1 MNSKMNTILKKVI
14 YRTYGFRN
22 SVLETCAPKNLN
34 LSFKRK
40 NIPKKKKSLN
50 CLFKDFCGSCK
61 SFNSDFG
68 VQISNSYQMSLSNA
82 LDFLLGPVSYEP
94 IDAPRNLRYARN
106 SPKRLASSDVNSST
120 VNADRNKRIL
130 DLTSSFLALFAA
142 PYSGSLT
149 RAYETHISFR
159 CTSNI
164 FVVIAGKFFIRML

>member
-1 MNSKMNTILKKVI
+1 
-14 YRTYGFRN
+14 
-22 SVLETCAPKNLN
+22 
-34 LSFKRK
+34 
-40 NIPKKKKSLN
+40 
-50 CLFKDFCGSCK
+50 
-61 SFNSDFG
+61 
-68 VQISNSYQMSLSNA
+68 MSLPNA
-82 LDFLLGPVSYEP
+82 LDFLLGPVLQRQIRYTGKLSCIVCNNSQTSCNALCRDIVSYEP